1 MIRILFS
8 ITYLNFR
15 SVPMVTK
22 LVAGAC
28 VAVVPVRAWMS
39 IHCVASTGGIGH
51 SPVEPCFCTYDD
63 DCSAFRSVP

>member
-1 MIRILFS
+1 MIRNLFS

-28 VAVVPVRAWMS
+28 VAVVPVCAWMS
-39 IHCVASTGGIGH
+39 IHCVASTGGIDH
-51 SPVEPCFCTYDD
+51 SPVEPNSTYDD